1 MAPQAS
7 RQGAGANSQP
17 QFEESW
23 LQNQLTRL
31 RWSVAALFV
40 VLLTVMLAYAYRN
53 YAFVLEQRLTI
64 AQASAN
70 SLRLQLD
77 NALRHMDDVLGYTNS
92 AFMRYGPGLM
102 DSDTLAEIQGRQQV
116 IPYRN
121 VLIITAAGD
130 ALMSVPP
137 NQDVPLLQSVAQAQA
152 DNTDGVLLTHLITI
166 HGENILA
173 RSMRLSYSDGTYA
186 GAAVALLDPVF
197 VHAAMTTAR
206 QDNAVLMQLVFGD
219 VVLDKLPNF
228 TPFKSNEATLTTNT
242 IAKDMHVQVQLD
254 EGVLLKTWLYQM
266 SLPAVFSA
274 LVVVALLWGVKVLR
288 QSLKQGLISQRN
300 ADKSQL
306 ESQIRAM
313 FIANMSHEIR
323 TPMNGVLGAAD
334 LLARSPL
341 NDKQQELLGLMQRSG
356 ENLMVIINDILDFS
370 KLEAGQFPL
379 ENKSISLRHTIED
392 VITLQAATA
401 QKKGLSLHCDLTFS
415 PDLRIHSDP
424 LRLQQIVTNL
434 IGNAI
439 KFTAAGRVRLLGET
453 YTNSLG
459 DWLKLSVQD
468 TGIGLQA
475 DQIER
480 LFIPFQQADDSH
492 ARRYGGTGLGLTITR
507 HLVQLFGGTIRVD
520 SAPDQGALF
529 VVNLPIHIDTH
540 QPLANDNQEVAAQAL
555 HQQQVIQ
562 CPGLKVL
569 VVEDHP
575 VNQTIIS
582 TILRNM
588 LCEVQLAA
596 NGLQALERIQ
606 AQPFDL
612 VLMDCQMPEMDG
624 FEAVT
629 LLRKREALEGNTS
642 RLPVIALTALAM
654 KGDAD
659 RCLACGMDDYL
670 SKPINR
676 GLLEEKIAFWAK
688 TLHPLPSTAIAP
700 PATARA

>member
-1 MAPQAS
+1 MA
-7 RQGAGANSQP
+7 RQTSDH
-17 QFEESW
+17 QFEEG
-23 LQNQLTRL
+23 LLHKQLTRL
-31 RWSVAALFV
+31 RWSVAGIFI

-64 AQASAN
+64 AQSSAN

-77 NALRHMDDVLGYTNS
+77 NAFRHMDDVLGYTRS

-121 VLIITAAGD
+121 VLIITAGGD

-137 NQDVPLLQSVAQAQA
+137 NQDVPLLQNIAQAQA
-152 DNTDGVLLTHLITI
+152 DNVDGVLLTHLIDI
-166 HGENILA
+166 KGEKVLA
-173 RSMRLSYSDGTYA
+173 RSMRLSYMDGTYA
-186 GAAVALLDPVF
+186 GAAVALLDPAF
-197 VHAAMTTAR
+197 VREAMTMAR
-206 QDNAVLMQLVFGD
+206 QDSALLMQLMFGD
-219 VVLDKLPNF
+219 VLLDQLPSASLF
-228 TPFKSNEATLTTNT
+228 ESSESTLSTDT
-242 IAKDMHVQVQLD
+242 IAKELHVQVKLD
-254 EGVLLKTWLYQM
+254 QAVLLKTWLYQM
-266 SLPAVFSA
+266 SLPTVFSV
-274 LVVVALLWGVKVLR
+274 LVVLALLWGVKMLR
-288 QSLKQGLISQRN
+288 LSLRQGLISQRN

-341 NDKQQELLGLMQRSG
+341 SDKQQELLGLMQRSG

-379 ENKSISLRHTIED
+379 EKKSIPLRHTIED
-392 VITLQAATA
+392 AITLLAATA
-401 QKKGLSLHCDLTFS
+401 QKKGLSLHCDLTFG

-424 LRLQQIVTNL
+424 LRLQQIVNNL

-439 KFTAAGRVRLLGET
+439 KFTTAGRVRLLGEISHNT
-453 YTNSLG
+453 LG

-468 TGIGLQA
+468 TGIGLEA

-507 HLVQLFGGTIRVD
+507 HLVQLFGGTIKVD
-520 SAPDQGALF
+520 STPGQGALF
-529 VVNLPIHIDTH
+529 VVTLPIQVDHS
-540 QPLANDNQEVAAQAL
+540 QPATNSPKPGAGMPSDRRQD
-555 HQQQVIQ
+555 IQ

-588 LCEVQLAA
+588 QCEVQIAA
-596 NGLQALERIQ
+596 NGLQALQSIQ
-606 AQPFDL
+606 AHAFDL

-629 LLRKREALEGNTS
+629 RLREREAQGAQTS

-654 KGDAD
+654 KGDAE
-659 RCLACGMDDYL
+659 RCMACGMDDYL

-676 GLLEEKIAFWAK
+676 ELLEEKIAFWAK
-688 TLHPLPSTAIAP
+688 KPHPGPDT
-700 PATARA
+700 ATAPQAVAPV